1 MLLAILSMVMVVLF
15 SAYMVLKTY
24 KRKEKLP
31 GMAGMMVAMTVG
43 MMSSLALGVQLGIVF
58 QHDLTVPS
66 IIAILFGLGA
76 GYFTG
81 KPVSLLASLDGM
93 LAGIMGGMM
102 GAMLGV
108 MVGSSYIVVLFIDI
122 LFIFILSVALQLVA
136 LQLADQ
142 EAGNSKKTN
151 NSGIGMPFIVGIITV
166 AFGIVAVGAT
176 LFFQYQSNQTSVVK
190 SQESQIEEQ
199 ENSGYQVVSVDVR
212 SDGSSQENIEIKAGV
227 PTKIN
232 FIKQTSYTCIRSV
245 QSKDLGIDV
254 FLEKGDNFITLND
267 LKPGTY
273 KFNCGMYMYYGTITV
288 I

>member
-24 KRKEKLP
+24 KRKEKLT

-58 QHDLTVPS
+58 QHDLTIPS

-108 MVGSSYIVVLFIDI
+108 MIGPSYIVVLFVDI
-122 LFIFILSVALQLVA
+122 LFIFILSVALQL
-136 LQLADQ
+136 ADQ
-142 EAGNSKKTN
+142 EAENSQKTN
-151 NSGIGMPFIVGIITV
+151 KSGIGMPFIGGILTV

-176 LFFQYQSNQTSVVK
+176 IFFQYQENQTSVVN
-190 SQESQIEEQ
+190 SQESQIEKHNSLQ
-199 ENSGYQVVSVDVR
+199 ENSGYQIVSLDVK
-212 SDGSSQENIEIKAGV
+212 SDGFSQENIEVKAGI

-245 QSKDLGIDV
+245 QSKELGIDV
-254 FLEKGDNFITLND
+254 YLEKGDNFITLND

-273 KFNCGMYMYYGTITV
+273 KFNCGMYMYHGTITV